1 MGVAYHFYGQF
12 LGPQGVDK
20 KTSTLFLLCLGK
32 DEPYKIHTMNT
43 FLTKAILILL
53 LSVAAVPCL
62 AQPRGAVSFNY
73 DANGN
78 RIARFWSF
86 QKDEGVGRSFSG
98 LQEGPTDELATPML
112 ASATD
117 ELAGLR
123 LTLYPN
129 PTEGHFSVGVGNAV
143 EGTRLQAVLCTSAG
157 VVVSRKALSGDRIDF
172 DLSGHA
178 AGVYVLRLEAG
189 EETRTWKVIKH

>member
-1 MGVAYHFYGQF
+1 
-12 LGPQGVDK
+12 
-20 KTSTLFLLCLGK
+20 
-32 DEPYKIHTMNT
+32 MNT
-43 FLTKAILILL
+43 FLNKAILILFL
-53 LSVAAVPCL
+53 TVAAVPCL
-62 AQPRGAVSFNY
+62 AQQRGTVSFHY

-78 RIARFWSF
+78 RIMRFFSF
-86 QKDEGVGRSFSG
+86 QKADGTGRG
-98 LQEGPTDELATPML
+98 TPDLQEPAGEASPML

-129 PTEGHFSVGVGNAV
+129 PTDGHFSVGVGNAV
-143 EGTRLQAVLCTSAG
+143 ENTRLQAVLYTAAG
-157 VVVSRKALSGDRIDF
+157 TLVSRKALSGDRIDF

-189 EETRTWKVIKH
+189 GETRIWKVIKH

>member
-1 MGVAYHFYGQF
+1 
-12 LGPQGVDK
+12 
-20 KTSTLFLLCLGK
+20 
-32 DEPYKIHTMNT
+32 MNT
-43 FLTKAILILL
+43 FMTKAILIMFLA
-53 LSVAAVPCL
+53 VAAAPCL
-62 AQPRGAVSFNY
+62 AQQSGTVLFSY

-78 RIARFWSF
+78 RTARTISF
-86 QKDEGVGRSFSG
+86 AKSRGGSELEGN
-98 LQEGPTDELATPML
+98 PTAGLATPLL

-129 PTEGHFSVGVGNAV
+129 PTEGRFSVGVGNAV

-157 VVVSRKALSGDRIDF
+157 TVVSRQALSGDRIDF

-178 AGVYVLRLEAG
+178 AGVYVLRIEAG
-189 EETRTWKVIKH
+189 GETRTWKVIKK